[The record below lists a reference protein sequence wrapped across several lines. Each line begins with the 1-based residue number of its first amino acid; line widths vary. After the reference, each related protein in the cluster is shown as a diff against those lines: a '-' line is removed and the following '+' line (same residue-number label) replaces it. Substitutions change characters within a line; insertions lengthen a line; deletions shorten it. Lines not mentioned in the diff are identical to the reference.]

1 MSSQEEGHEA
11 LGSDT
16 MEVVSA
22 AGHVVANPLSG
33 TKSETATSSMPT
45 IIGNASSTFS
55 VVGTSTTDAI
65 NYLTVQNH
73 NGQLIIQQPIKTVG
87 NGPALVNNGA
97 ALPKGHIIVRQKPAP
112 NNQPTPL
119 SSSNVPGDMVTLEKA
134 GVKRPLPAT
143 GSNVITK
150 VIITKN
156 PTSGQPQAFPAGNN
170 TQTFTLTSLPSSTS
184 VSVNSLINSS
194 SIVQSGTP
202 TKTVT
207 LTSQGILSPVKTVIA
222 TIPGTSTAKVVPYKI
237 PISPSKT
244 PTKITMI
251 PMPRSPNKSTLNPTN
266 ITVLSRALNSLAQSG
281 NVALKPGSPSKVIIK
296 QGPAPTGSAITL
308 KTQSLPTLAPQ
319 TAQSIRATQVMQS
332 IRAPNVGQ
340 SAQPPA
346 QNLRPMT
353 IGAGNVQPVQVPGTR
368 FHYVR
373 LVTPVTVSSS
383 QTTLAVVKPS
393 ASFPKITPAPKNAIP
408 ITMTST
414 PQTNQLKITLPIQ
427 QNTPLAPKPTPQGM
441 HRIILPATSTNVPVQ
456 GTTVTSLAPIQPAP
470 SVSIQNVSQLPP
482 GTTILSA
489 NNANIQG
496 LQGFALVP
504 ASYVTQ
510 FQQQMNMPQVAP
522 PPRHVRDYFPKEAK
536 GAQATLPPP
545 PPRRDYVPIASIDP
559 AITQYTVSR
568 NAPTQNGPTLE
579 ATGARPRK
587 PCNCTK
593 SQCLKLYCDCFAN
606 GEFCQNCN
614 CTNCA
619 NNLEHEEERSKAI
632 KSCLDR
638 NPQAFHPKIGKAKD
652 VEGNRRHTKGC
663 NCKRSGCLKNYCEC
677 YEAKIMCSNFC
688 KCIGCKNFEESPER
702 KTLMHLADAA
712 EVRVQQQTAA
722 KTKLSSQISC
732 VPSRPP
738 TAPAS
743 GERLPFA
750 LITSDVAEA
759 TSACLLA
766 QAEEAERMKM
776 PAVVQ
781 ERMVIEEFGRC
792 LMQIIDSAN
801 RTRTANSVA

>member
-1 MSSQEEGHEA
+1 
-11 LGSDT
+11 

-22 AGHVVANPLSG
+22 AETIMANPSSSYSHESNL
-33 TKSETATSSMPT
+33 TSSLLSE
-45 IIGNASSTFS
+45 ASVAAVT
-55 VVGTSTTDAI
+55 TSAMEPAL
-65 NYLTVQNH
+65 NLLTVQNQT
-73 NGQLIIQQPIKTVG
+73 GQFIIQQPFKTVM
-87 NGPALVNNGA
+87 NGPSLVNNGA
-97 ALPKGHIIVRQKPAP
+97 TLSKSHIIVRQKPGSTSQQMLVSAP
-112 NNQPTPL
+112 
-119 SSSNVPGDMVTLEKA
+119 SSVIEDITSLEKS
-134 GVKRPLPAT
+134 GLKRPHGSS

-156 PTSGQPQAFPAGNN
+156 PLSGQPQPFPAGSSS
-170 TQTFTLTSLPSSTS
+170 QTITLTSLPSSSSLSSDSSGGTS
-184 VSVNSLINSS
+184 
-194 SIVQSGTP
+194 P

-207 LTSQGILSPVKTVIA
+207 LTSQGIMSPVKTVIA
-222 TIPGTSTAKVVPYKI
+222 TIPGTGIPKINLPCHKI
-237 PISPSKT
+237 PISPAKT

-251 PMPRSPNKSTLNPTN
+251 PVSRSPNKSISSN
-266 ITVLSRALNSLAQSG
+266 ITVLSHALNTLAQSG
-281 NVALKPGSPSKVIIK
+281 SGPLKSGSPSKVIIK
-296 QGPAPTGSAITL
+296 QGPAPSGSSSFML

-319 TAQSIRATQVMQS
+319 TTQSVRSSQIVHAVMAPQVTQGM
-332 IRAPNVGQ
+332 
-340 SAQPPA
+340 
-346 QNLRPMT
+346 
-353 IGAGNVQPVQVPGTR
+353 QPVAISSAGSVQQIQVPGSR

-373 LVTPVTVSSS
+373 LVSPVSNSLAAKSDSGETTHIV
-383 QTTLAVVKPS
+383 QT
-393 ASFPKITPAPKNAIP
+393 PKNALP
-408 ITMTST
+408 ITITKATST
-414 PQTNQLKITLPIQ
+414 NQVKITLPFQQ
-427 QNTPLAPKPTPQGM
+427 QNATLAPKPAIPVSHSTQGV
-441 HRIILPATSTNVPVQ
+441 HRVILPATSSVSVQ
-456 GTTVTSLAPIQPAP
+456 GSATTTLATIQPAP
-470 SVSIQNVSQLPP
+470 AASVSQLLS

-489 NNANIQG
+489 ANSH
-496 LQGFALVP
+496 LQGIQNFALVP

-510 FQQQMNMPQVAP
+510 LQQLNKPQSAQETSSQSAQ
-522 PPRHVRDYFPKEAK
+522 RQTRDYI
-536 GAQATLPPP
+536 
-545 PPRRDYVPIASIDP
+545 PIASIDP
-559 AITQYTVSR
+559 AVTQYTVSR
-568 NAPTQNGPTLE
+568 NVPNSNGPTLE

-614 CTNCA
+614 CTSCA

-638 NPQAFHPKIGKAKD
+638 NPQAFHPKIGKSKD
-652 VEGNRRHTKGC
+652 VEGNRRHNKGC

-688 KCIGCKNFEESPER
+688 KCIGCKNFEESAER

-738 TAPAS
+738 AATAS

-750 LITSDVAEA
+750 LINSDVAEA

-776 PAVVQ
+776 PPVVQ
-781 ERMVIEEFGRC
+781 ERMIIEEFGRC

-801 RTRTANSVA
+801 RTRTSNSVA

>member
-1 MSSQEEGHEA
+1 MTSQGDSHDAAELDA
-11 LGSDT
+11 
-16 MEVVSA
+16 MEVASCTGIVVS
-22 AGHVVANPLSG
+22 NPLSEG
-33 TKSETATSSMPT
+33 M
-45 IIGNASSTFS
+45 IASSSAVTP
-55 VVGTSTTDAI
+55 STTDTVS
-65 NYLTVQNH
+65 YLTVQNH
-73 NGQLIIQQPIKTVG
+73 NGPLIIQQPIKNTN
-87 NGPALVNNGA
+87 NGPNMGNNGA
-97 ALPKGHIIVRQKPAP
+97 ALAKSHIIVRQKPLGGT
-112 NNQPTPL
+112 QQIT
-119 SSSNVPGDMVTLEKA
+119 VPVTSVLGDLVTLDKS
-134 GVKRPLPAT
+134 GVKRSASST

-156 PTSGQPQAFPAGNN
+156 PVSGQPQPLPAKSSS
-170 TQTFTLTSLPSSTS
+170 QTLTLSTLSSGSSSL
-184 VSVNSLINSS
+184 NSS
-194 SIVQSGTP
+194 SGSSDQPGTP

-222 TIPGTSTAKVVPYKI
+222 TVPGTNAAKIVPYKIPI

-251 PMPRSPNKSTLNPTN
+251 PVSRSPNKTTLNPAN
-266 ITVLSRALNSLAQSG
+266 ITVLSRALNTFAQSG
-281 NVALKPGSPSKVIIK
+281 NVTLKATSPSKVIIK
-296 QGPAPTGSAITL
+296 QGPAPTGSGSITV
-308 KTQSLPTLAPQ
+308 KTQSLPTIAPQ
-319 TAQSIRATQVMQS
+319 TTHPLRTA
-332 IRAPNVGQ
+332 APII
-340 SAQPPA
+340 
-346 QNLRPMT
+346 QNIQAANIVQNTAVTVQNKRPVAIST
-353 IGAGNVQPVQVPGTR
+353 AGTVQQIQVPGSR

-373 LVTPVTVSSS
+373 LVSPVTSS
-383 QTTLAVVKPS
+383 TTTSVVKTSEAVTHIPGM
-393 ASFPKITPAPKNAIP
+393 PKNAIP
-408 ITMTST
+408 ITMTT
-414 PQTNQLKITLPIQ
+414 APQINQVKITLPLQ
-427 QNTPLAPKPTPQGM
+427 QNTPLAPKPVPQSV
-441 HRIILPATSTNVPVQ
+441 HRVILPATTTTTMSVQ
-456 GTTVTSLAPIQPAP
+456 ASTVTSLAPIQPAP
-470 SVSIQNVSQLPP
+470 TVSIQNVNQLPP
-482 GTTILSA
+482 GTTILSPNSA
-489 NNANIQG
+489 NLQG
-496 LQGFALVP
+496 LRSFALVP

-510 FQQQMNMPQVAP
+510 LQLNKPLVT
-522 PPRHVRDYFPKEAK
+522 
-536 GAQATLPPP
+536 QASLPPP
-545 PPRRDYVPIASIDP
+545 PPPPPPPVAVAAAPRQTRDYVPIASIDP
-559 AITQYTVSR
+559 AVTQYTVSR
-568 NAPTQNGPTLE
+568 NAPAQNGPTLE

-677 YEAKIMCSNFC
+677 YEAKIMCSSFC
-688 KCIGCKNFEESPER
+688 KCFGCKNFEESPER

-722 KTKLSSQISC
+722 KSKLSSQISS

-776 PAVVQ
+776 PSVVQ

-801 RTRTANSVA
+801 RTRSE

>member
-1 MSSQEEGHEA
+1 MSSQDGNHDGAQTTVVESA
-11 LGSDT
+11 QSD
-16 MEVVSA
+16 MFESA
-22 AGHVVANPLSG
+22 ALTTLTASTSAASQSPAAVVAQGAATIMASGPDPLS
-33 TKSETATSSMPT
+33 
-45 IIGNASSTFS
+45 F
-55 VVGTSTTDAI
+55 
-65 NYLTVQNH
+65 LTVQNQ
-73 NGQLIIQQPIKTVG
+73 NGQVIIQQPRKPPG
-87 NGPALVNNGA
+87 NGPTFVSNGTTI
-97 ALPKGHIIVRQKPAP
+97 PKGHIVVKQKPAVVP
-112 NNQPTPL
+112 NQQIVPSSV
-119 SSSNVPGDMVTLEKA
+119 SSSSSSLLTEVTLDKA
-134 GVKRPLPAT
+134 GIKRPLT
-143 GSNVITK
+143 SSSSNVITK

-156 PTSGQPQAFPAGNN
+156 PLSGQPQPFPAGS
-170 TQTFTLTSLPSSTS
+170 TPQTFTLTSVPSSS
-184 VSVNSLINSS
+184 AAGNNASSGSQLQGNSASG
-194 SIVQSGTP
+194 QQGTP

-207 LTSQGILSPVKTVIA
+207 ITSQGILSPVKTVIA
-222 TIPGTSTAKVVPYKI
+222 TIPGAGTKINVPYHKI
-237 PISPSKT
+237 PISPAKT

-251 PMPRSPNKSTLNPTN
+251 PVSRSPNKSALNSSS

-281 NVALKPGSPSKVIIK
+281 NVAIKPGSPSKVIIK

-308 KTQSLPTLAPQ
+308 KAQPGPVVAPQ
-319 TAQSIRATQVMQS
+319 SVQPS
-332 IRAPNVGQ
+332 RAPQVVANPRAPQVAANV
-340 SAQPPA
+340 
-346 QNLRPMT
+346 RPMS
-353 IGAGNVQPVQVPGTR
+353 ISNAASVQQIQVPGSR

-373 LVTPVTVSSS
+373 LVSPASQSLTTTVTVAKPTMSVSQVVQAPRTMAPITVSS
-383 QTTLAVVKPS
+383 T
-393 ASFPKITPAPKNAIP
+393 AIRP
-408 ITMTST
+408 H
-414 PQTNQLKITLPIQ
+414 PNQVKITLPVN
-427 QNTPLAPKPTPQGM
+427 QNTPLAPKPTVVPVATSGQSV
-441 HRIILPATSTNVPVQ
+441 HRVILPATSAPA
-456 GTTVTSLAPIQPAP
+456 TTQASVVTTLAPIQPAP
-470 SVSIQNVSQLPP
+470 STTIASVGQLPP
-482 GTTILSA
+482 GTAILSA
-489 NNANIQG
+489 GNSNIQG

-510 FQQQMNMPQVAP
+510 LQQQLSKPQT
-522 PPRHVRDYFPKEAK
+522 
-536 GAQATLPPP
+536 AQATIQQTQ
-545 PPRRDYVPIASIDP
+545 RQQRDYVPIASIDP

-568 NAPTQNGPTLE
+568 NTPSQNGPTLE

-652 VEGNRRHTKGC
+652 TEGNRRHNKGC

-688 KCIGCKNFEESPER
+688 KCFGCKNFEESPER

-738 TAPAS
+738 AATAT

-776 PAVVQ
+776 PPVVQ
-781 ERMVIEEFGRC
+781 ERMIIEEFGRC
-792 LMQIIDSAN
+792 LMQIIESAN

>member
-16 MEVVSA
+16 MEIVSA

-33 TKSETATSSMPT
+33 TTETIATSSMST
-45 IIGNASSTFS
+45 FIGNVSSSFS

-87 NGPALVNNGA
+87 NGPALVNNGS
-97 ALPKGHIIVRQKPAP
+97 ALPKGHIIVRQKAAP
-112 NNQPTPL
+112 SNQPTPP
-119 SSSNVPGDMVTLEKA
+119 SSSNVLGDMVTLEKA

-184 VSVNSLINSS
+184 VSVNSVISS
-194 SIVQSGTP
+194 SSFAQSVTP

-222 TIPGTSTAKVVPYKI
+222 TIPGTSTAKVVPYRI

-251 PMPRSPNKSTLNPTN
+251 PMPKSPNKSTLNPTN

-281 NVALKPGSPSKVIIK
+281 NVTLKPGSPSKVIIK
-296 QGPAPTGSAITL
+296 QGPAPTGSALTL
-308 KTQSLPTLAPQ
+308 KTQSLPNIAPQ
-319 TAQSIRATQVMQS
+319 AAPTMRPTQMVQSIRP
-332 IRAPNVGQ
+332 PNVVQ
-340 SAQPPA
+340 SARPPA
-346 QNLRPMT
+346 QNLRPVALST
-353 IGAGNVQPVQVPGTR
+353 AGNVQPVQVPGTR

-373 LVTPVTVSSS
+373 LVTPVTVTSS
-383 QTTLAVVKPS
+383 QTTTLAVSKPS

-408 ITMTST
+408 ITMTAT

-427 QNTPLAPKPTPQGM
+427 QNTPLAPKPTPQGT
-441 HRIILPATSTNVPVQ
+441 HRIILPATSTNVTVQ

-510 FQQQMNMPQVAP
+510 LQQQMNKPQV
-522 PPRHVRDYFPKEAK
+522 
-536 GAQATLPPP
+536 AQATLPPP
-545 PPRRDYVPIASIDP
+545 PPRQTRDYVPIASIDP

>member
-1 MSSQEEGHEA
+1 MSSLREDHE
-11 LGSDT
+11 LLQSTDT
-16 MEVVSA
+16 MEV
-22 AGHVVANPLSG
+22 
-33 TKSETATSSMPT
+33 ATSNEF
-45 IIGNASSTFS
+45 IVASSLPGTS
-55 VVGTSTTDAI
+55 DSSTLLSTPTLSNVGTSTTDSI
-65 NYLTVQNH
+65 NFLTVQNQ
-73 NGQLIIQQPIKTVG
+73 NGQLIIQQPIKTTN
-87 NGPALVNNGA
+87 NGPTLVNNGA
-97 ALPKGHIIVRQKPAP
+97 SLPKGHIIVRQKPVGGGQQSLSA
-112 NNQPTPL
+112 
-119 SSSNVPGDMVTLEKA
+119 SSSVGDVLTLEKA
-134 GVKRPLPAT
+134 GMKRPLPSS

-156 PTSGQPQAFPAGNN
+156 PISGQPQALQAGPPS
-170 TQTFTLTSLPSSTS
+170 QTFTITTLPSSGS
-184 VSVNSLINSS
+184 VAVNSLSATSVVNP
-194 SIVQSGTP
+194 SGTP

-222 TIPGTSTAKVVPYKI
+222 TIPSAGTSKLNIPYKI
-237 PISPSKT
+237 PISPSKA

-251 PMPRSPNKSTLNPTN
+251 PVSRSPNKQVLNPAN
-266 ITVLSRALNSLAQSG
+266 ITVLSRALTTLAQTG
-281 NVALKPGSPSKVIIK
+281 NAKPGSPSKVIIK

-308 KTQSLPTLAPQ
+308 KSQSLPNLAPQ
-319 TAQSIRATQVMQS
+319 TAQPIRTAQVVQS
-332 IRAPNVGQ
+332 IRGPNIT
-340 SAQPPA
+340 
-346 QNLRPMT
+346 QNIRPVA
-353 IGAGNVQPVQVPGTR
+353 ISSAGNVQQIQVPGSR

-373 LVTPVTVSSS
+373 LVSPASGANS
-383 QTTLAVVKPS
+383 QTTTLTAVSK
-393 ASFPKITPAPKNAIP
+393 P
-408 ITMTST
+408 ITATSQLT
-414 PQTNQLKITLPIQ
+414 QSTKVVPVTSAPLPTSHLKITLPIQ
-427 QNTPLAPKPTPQGM
+427 QNATLAPKPSLSIPITVNTQPSM
-441 HRIILPATSTNVPVQ
+441 HRIILPATSTNVTLQ
-456 GTTVTSLAPIQPAP
+456 GSTVTSLAPIQPAP
-470 SVSIQNVSQLPP
+470 TVSIQNVNQLPP
-482 GTTILSA
+482 GSAILST
-489 NNANIQG
+489 NATNIQG
-496 LQGFALVP
+496 MQSFAIVPALVP

-510 FQQQMNMPQVAP
+510 MQHQFIKPQTTQAAIAP
-522 PPRHVRDYFPKEAK
+522 SAPR
-536 GAQATLPPP
+536 QT
-545 PPRRDYVPIASIDP
+545 RDYVPIASIDP
-559 AITQYTVSR
+559 AVTQYTVSR
-568 NAPTQNGPTLE
+568 NAPAQNGPTLE

-738 TAPAS
+738 TTPAS

-759 TSACLLA
+759 TCACLLA

-801 RTRTANSVA
+801 RTRTTKSVA

>member
-1 MSSQEEGHEA
+1 MTSQGEGHVAVELDAMEA
-11 LGSDT
+11 AACTGI
-16 MEVVSA
+16 VVS
-22 AGHVVANPLSG
+22 NPMSG
-33 TKSETATSSMPT
+33 E
-45 IIGNASSTFS
+45 IIASSS
-55 VVGTSTTDAI
+55 GVVTSTTDTV
-65 NYLTVQNH
+65 NYLTVQSQ
-73 NGQLIIQQPIKTVG
+73 NGPFIIQQPVK
-87 NGPALVNNGA
+87 NVNNGPNVVNNGS
-97 ALPKGHIIVRQKPAP
+97 ALTKSHIIVRQKAV
-112 NNQPTPL
+112 PL
-119 SSSNVPGDMVTLEKA
+119 GQQTTSNVTSVLGDIVTLDKP
-134 GVKRPLPAT
+134 GMKRSLPSS

-156 PTSGQPQAFPAGNN
+156 PASGQPQPVPVRTNP
-170 TQTFTLTSLPSSTS
+170 QTLTLTSLPSSSNQS
-184 VSVNSLINSS
+184 VVSASS
-194 SIVQSGTP
+194 DQPETP

-207 LTSQGILSPVKTVIA
+207 LTSQGIVLSPMTTASV
-222 TIPGTSTAKVVPYKI
+222 PGTSTAKIVPYKIPI

-251 PMPRSPNKSTLNPTN
+251 PVSRSPNKTTLNPAN
-266 ITVLSRALNSLAQSG
+266 ITVLSRALNTFAQSG
-281 NVALKPGSPSKVIIK
+281 NVTLKATSPSKVIIK
-296 QGPAPTGSAITL
+296 QGPAPTGSGSLTV
-308 KTQSLPTLAPQ
+308 KTQSLPTIAPQ
-319 TAQSIRATQVMQS
+319 TAQPIRAVAPSLQTVQ
-332 IRAPNVGQ
+332 APNAVQNARLAVQDKKPMVINSVG
-340 SAQPPA
+340 S
-346 QNLRPMT
+346 
-353 IGAGNVQPVQVPGTR
+353 VQQIQVPGSR

-373 LVTPVTVSSS
+373 LVSPVTTS
-383 QTTLAVVKPS
+383 TTLPTSLSVVKTS
-393 ASFPKITPAPKNAIP
+393 DTLNQASVVPKNAIP
-408 ITMTST
+408 ITMTT
-414 PQTNQLKITLPIQ
+414 APQLNQVKITLPVQ
-427 QNTPLAPKPTPQGM
+427 QNMPLAPKPAATSV
-441 HRIILPATSTNVPVQ
+441 HRVILPATTTTTVPVQ
-456 GTTVTSLAPIQPAP
+456 GASVTSLAPIQPAP
-470 SVSIQNVSQLPP
+470 TVSIQNVSQLPP
-482 GTTILSA
+482 GTTILSPS
-489 NNANIQG
+489 NANIQG
-496 LQGFALVP
+496 LRSFALVP

-510 FQQQMNMPQVAP
+510 LQLNKPLVS
-522 PPRHVRDYFPKEAK
+522 K
-536 GAQATLPPP
+536 ATLPPP
-545 PPRRDYVPIASIDP
+545 PPPPPSAPLSTSAASGQRQTRDYVPIASIDP
-559 AITQYTVSR
+559 VVTQYTVSR
-568 NAPTQNGPTLE
+568 NVPAQNGPTLE

-638 NPQAFHPKIGKAKD
+638 NPQAFHPKIEWRGISTPNSLRKAKD
-652 VEGNRRHTKGC
+652 IEGNRRHTKGC

-677 YEAKIMCSNFC
+677 YEAKIMCSSFC
-688 KCIGCKNFEESPER
+688 KCFGCKNFEESPER

-722 KTKLSSQISC
+722 KTKLSSQISS